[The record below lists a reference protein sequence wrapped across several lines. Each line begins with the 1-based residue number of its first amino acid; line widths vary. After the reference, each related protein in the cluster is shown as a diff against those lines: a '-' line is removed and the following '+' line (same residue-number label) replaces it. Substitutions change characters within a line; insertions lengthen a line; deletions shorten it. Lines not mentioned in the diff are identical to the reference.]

1 VHATEQHRGPSGSL
15 FSMRGMAVLKSCLDV
30 LGWLNDRRGLAIT
43 PAALTAAI
51 DLQSLGDLAF
61 DRRYRHVDSVAGSV
75 QHIDA
80 QDMPESLLAPLREY
94 LGNCGYDL
102 GVHRGYQSRRCAVQL
117 HACFTAAV
125 LIVLHDLAG
134 SGDTLHAG

>member
-1 VHATEQHRGPSGSL
+1 
-15 FSMRGMAVLKSCLDV
+15 MRGMAVLKSCLDV
-30 LGWLNDRRGLAIT
+30 LGWLSDRRGVAIT

-51 DLQSLGDLAF
+51 DMQSLGDLVF
-61 DRRYRHVDSVAGSV
+61 DRCYRHFDSAAGSV

-80 QDMPESLLAPLREY
+80 QDMPERLLAPLREY

-102 GVHRGYQSRRCAVQL
+102 GVHRGCQSRRCGAQL

-134 SGDTLHAG
+134 SGDALHAG